1 MGRKKEVPINEGGI
15 ISYSSIAFFCLGDQ
29 GGEPMN
35 VIQHNMNAM
44 FSERQLSITTGIQ
57 AKHNEIRL

>member
-1 MGRKKEVPINEGGI
+1 
-15 ISYSSIAFFCLGDQ
+15 
-29 GGEPMN
+29 MN

-57 AKHNEIRL
+57 AKHNERRL